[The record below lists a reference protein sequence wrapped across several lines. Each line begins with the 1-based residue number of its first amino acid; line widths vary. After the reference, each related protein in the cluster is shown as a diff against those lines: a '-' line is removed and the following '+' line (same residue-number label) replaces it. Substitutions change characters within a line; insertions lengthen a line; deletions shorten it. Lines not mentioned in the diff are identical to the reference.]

1 MPPIKLEINIFKEF
15 QVVFTVSS
23 FVTNPDEI
31 VRGLMGDIQEDW
43 GEGIFGRVQGK
54 GMVSG
59 EGEEGQGSR
68 GRMQWI

>member
-1 MPPIKLEINIFKEF
+1 M
-15 QVVFTVSS
+15 
-23 FVTNPDEI
+23 TNPDEI